1 LQGAILARMLS
12 ELQHIEAAIAALE
25 SQRAL
30 IGDAVVDTA
39 LAPLRD
45 MRAALSSAEP
55 THQRTCEVVQR
66 SRLVKAP
73 EEASINHG
81 FEGLSSHADGGQ
93 TLKQVTILFLD
104 IVGSTTL
111 SQKLDPED
119 IHAVIDG
126 ALARFTAIVL
136 AHHGK
141 VLQYAGDNLLAVFG
155 ADVALED
162 DAERAVHAGL
172 ALLAEGRALGR
183 AVLQRHGHAGFDV
196 RIGVHTG
203 GVLLGG
209 GVDAEGSI
217 RSLSVNMAARMEQ
230 TAPVGAMRISGDTQR
245 QVHGVFDVE
254 ARPPIEVKGVAE
266 PVVTFLV
273 LRARPRAFRV
283 ARRGIEGIATR
294 MVGRDA
300 ELAQL
305 QHAFRR
311 VCGAGGLSVLAIV
324 AEAGFGKSR
333 LLDEFQAWA
342 QAEGQARPFQRFQG
356 RAHPQTQAQP
366 YGLLR
371 DILAWRLQMA
381 DGDSAAAAARQF
393 EHAVAPLFLADEG
406 QLAAQAHAHVL
417 GHLIGL
423 DFSDSPHLQGIR
435 DDARQIRNRAFGTA
449 AQLFRRVG
457 AQAAAPVVLLLDDLH
472 WADDE
477 SLAFLNHLFSAVR
490 DMPMLVLALT
500 RPALYERHADWPA
513 AATVQR
519 IDLGPLDVDASRR
532 LADELL
538 QRLPDIPQALRALI
552 TGGAEGNPFYME
564 ELVKMLV
571 DEGAI
576 SIDGER
582 WTVHADKLLATRVPP
597 TLTGVLQARLDS
609 ISPAEK
615 LALQRAAVIG
625 YVFWDQAL
633 AAIDAHAADALP
645 AVQQRALIAP
655 HPQAGFD
662 GVREYAFSHH
672 ILQQVAYATVL
683 KRLRRGYHGV
693 AARWL
698 AALTGARA
706 KDFLGLAAEHFLKAG
721 EPARACDYFTR
732 SAEHAAARYAHEAVM
747 SHVAQGLASMAA
759 DAAADSAVAPDDV
772 SLACASLHWRLI
784 DVRERTLGLLGRRVE
799 QSVDIGTLA
808 ILAETLGDDRLRFE
822 AAWRRSDIALRVADY
837 RSMEVASQDAL
848 QLALQVGDSEL
859 RLRAQQRLSI
869 ALGNLSDLDAGKQ
882 MARAG
887 LAEAHAL
894 GLRKLESLF
903 LNVLSVT
910 ASMQGDP
917 MLALGIDTEKLVI
930 DRELGNP
937 LVEATTVGNLGESWL
952 QVGDFAQAR
961 YHLQEGLRLSHAVGD
976 LAMQCTHLLNLSQL
990 VVRHGEADEALVH
1003 AQAALDIALAVQNP
1017 ESQARALWCRG
1028 RAELARS
1035 QHAAA
1040 AVAFERAHALAR
1052 VDDSVNQ
1059 HDAAAGIAQV
1069 ALARG
1074 DVATALRALDGVLA
1088 HIEGGNTL
1096 DGTDGPRLIQ
1106 LTCHRALAAAGDARA
1121 SQMLRSAHEEL
1132 QMSAASITQLGLQ
1145 QSFLVNIPEHRDI
1158 VAAWR
1163 AVRQA

>member
-1 LQGAILARMLS
+1 MSS

-30 IGDAVVDTA
+30 IGDAVADTA
-39 LAPLRD
+39 LAPLRE
-45 MRAALSSAEP
+45 MRAALSSSATHAE
-55 THQRTCEVVQR
+55 
-66 SRLVKAP
+66 
-73 EEASINHG
+73 
-81 FEGLSSHADGGQ
+81 GGQ

-172 ALLAEGRALGR
+172 ALLAEGRTQGQ

-217 RSLSVNMAARMEQ
+217 RSLSVNVAARMEQ
-230 TAPVGAMRISGDTQR
+230 TAPVGAMRISADTQR

-254 ARPPIEVKGVAE
+254 AQPPIEVKGVAE
-266 PVVTFLV
+266 PVATFLV

-283 ARRGIEGIATR
+283 ARRGIEGLATR

-305 QHAFRR
+305 QRAFAQ
-311 VCGAGGLSVLAIV
+311 VCGAGGLSVLAVV

-342 QAEGQARPFQRFQG
+342 QAQAEAQARPFQRFQG
-356 RAHPQTQAQP
+356 RAHPQTQGQP

-393 EHAVAPLFLADEG
+393 EHAVASLFVADEG
-406 QLAAQAHAHVL
+406 ELAAQAHAHVL

-449 AQLFRRVG
+449 AQVFRRVA
-457 AQAAAPVVLLLDDLH
+457 AQAAAPIVLLLEDLH

-477 SLAFLNHLFSAVR
+477 SLAFLNHLFNASR
-490 DMPMLVLALT
+490 DVPMLVLALT
-500 RPALYERHADWPA
+500 RPSLFERHADWPA

-519 IDLGPLDVDASRR
+519 IELGPLAAEASRQ

-538 QRLPDIPQALRALI
+538 RRLPDIPHALRALI

-582 WTVHADKLLATRVPP
+582 WTVHAEKLLATRVPP

-609 ISPAEK
+609 IRPAEK

-645 AVQQRALIAP
+645 AVQQRALVTP

-683 KRLRRGYHGV
+683 KRIRRGYHGV

-706 KDFLGLAAEHFLKAG
+706 NDFLGLAAEHFGKAG
-721 EPARACDYFTR
+721 EPARACEYFTR
-732 SAEHAAARYAHEAVM
+732 AAEHAAARYAHEAVM
-747 SHVAQGLASMAA
+747 SHVSQALASMAA
-759 DAAADSAVAPDDV
+759 DTPAGDGAVAPGDAAQV
-772 SLACASLHWRLI
+772 SARLHWRLI
-784 DVRERTLGLLGRRVE
+784 DVRERTLGVLGRRAE
-799 QSVDIGTLA
+799 QSLDIDTLA
-808 ILAETLGDDRLRFE
+808 ALADTLDDDRLRFE
-822 AAWRRSDIALRVADY
+822 AAWRRSDIALRMADY
-837 RSMEVASQDAL
+837 RSMQAAAQHAL
-848 QLALQVGDSEL
+848 KLAVQVGDSEL

-869 ALGNLSDLDAGKQ
+869 ALGNMGDLDAGKQ

-887 LAEAHAL
+887 FDEARAL

-917 MLALGIDTEKLVI
+917 MLALDIDTEKLVI

-937 LVEATTVGNLGESWL
+937 LIEAVTVGNLGESWL

-961 YHLQEGLRLSHAVGD
+961 HHLQEGLRLSHAVGD
-976 LAMQCTHLLNLSQL
+976 LAMQCTQLLNLSQL
-990 VVRHGEADEALVH
+990 VVRHGEADEALAH

-1017 ESQARALWCRG
+1017 ESQARAWWCSG
-1028 RAELARS
+1028 RAELARG
-1035 QHAAA
+1035 QHAVAA
-1040 AVAFERAHALAR
+1040 AAFERAHALAR
-1052 VDDSVNQ
+1052 ADDSVNQ
-1059 HDAAAGIAQV
+1059 HDAAAGIAQA
-1069 ALARG
+1069 ALAGG
-1074 DVATALRALDGVLA
+1074 DVAAALRALAGVLA
-1088 HIEGGNTL
+1088 HVEGGDTL

-1106 LTCHRALAAAGDARA
+1106 LTCHQVLAAAGDARA
-1121 SQMLRSAHEEL
+1121 RQMLRSTHAEL
-1132 QMSAASITQLGLQ
+1132 QASAASITQPGLR

-1163 AVRQA
+1163 ATGEV

>member
-1 LQGAILARMLS
+1 MSS
-12 ELQHIEAAIAALE
+12 ELQQIEAAIAALE

-45 MRAALSSAEP
+45 MRAALSM
-55 THQRTCEVVQR
+55 R
-66 SRLVKAP
+66 
-73 EEASINHG
+73 AS
-81 FEGLSSHADGGQ
+81 LSSAATDADGGQ

-104 IVGSTTL
+104 IVGSTAL

-172 ALLAEGRALGR
+172 ALLAEGRAQGQ

-196 RIGVHTG
+196 RIGAHTG
-203 GVLLGG
+203 AVLLGG

-217 RSLSVNMAARMEQ
+217 RSLSVNVAARMEQ
-230 TAPVGAMRISGDTQR
+230 TAPVGAMRISADTQR

-254 ARPPIEVKGVAE
+254 AQPPIEVKGVAD
-266 PVVTFLV
+266 PVATFLV

-283 ARRGIEGIATR
+283 ARRGVEGLATR

-305 QHAFRR
+305 QHAFAQ
-311 VCGAGGLSVLAIV
+311 VCGAGGLSVLAVV

-342 QAEGQARPFQRFQG
+342 QAQAEARARPFQRFQG
-356 RAHPQTQAQP
+356 RAHPQTQGQP

-393 EHAVAPLFLADEG
+393 ERAVASLFVADEG
-406 QLAAQAHAHVL
+406 DLAAQAHAHVL

-449 AQLFRRVG
+449 AQVFRRVA
-457 AQAAAPVVLLLDDLH
+457 AQAAAPIVLLLEDLH

-477 SLAFLNHLFSAVR
+477 SLDFLNHLFRVLR
-490 DMPMLVLALT
+490 DVPMLTLALT

-513 AATVQR
+513 AATARR
-519 IDLGPLDVDASRR
+519 IELGPLTAEASRQ

-538 QRLPDIPQALRALI
+538 RRLPDIPHALRALI

-576 SIDGER
+576 SVDGER
-582 WTVHADKLLATRVPP
+582 WAVHADKLLATRVPP

-609 ISPAEK
+609 IRPAEK

-633 AAIDAHAADALP
+633 VAIDAHAADALP
-645 AVQQRALIAP
+645 AVQQRALVTP

-683 KRLRRGYHGV
+683 KRIRRGYHGV

-721 EPARACDYFTR
+721 EPARACEYFSR
-732 SAEHAAARYAHEAVM
+732 AAEHAAARYAHEAVM
-747 SHVAQGLASMAA
+747 SHVSQALDSMAA
-759 DAAADSAVAPDDV
+759 DTPASDSAVAPDDASLV
-772 SLACASLHWRLI
+772 SARLHWRLI
-784 DVRERTLGLLGRRVE
+784 DVRERTLGLLGRRAE
-799 QSVDIGTLA
+799 QSLDIGTLA
-808 ILAETLGDDRLRFE
+808 ALAETLNDDRLRFE
-822 AAWRRSDIALRVADY
+822 AAWRRCDIALRVADY
-837 RSMEVASQDAL
+837 RSMQVAAQHAL
-848 QLALQVGDSEL
+848 KLALQVGDSEL

-869 ALGNLSDLDAGKQ
+869 ALGNLGDLDAGKQ

-887 LAEAHAL
+887 LDEARAR

-917 MLALGIDTEKLVI
+917 MLALAIDTEKLVI

-937 LVEATTVGNLGESWL
+937 LIEAVTVGNLGESWL

-961 YHLQEGLRLSHAVGD
+961 HHLQEGVRLSHAVGD
-976 LAMQCTHLLNLSQL
+976 LAMQCTQLLNLSQL
-990 VVRHGEADEALVH
+990 VVRHGEADEASAL

-1017 ESQARALWCRG
+1017 ESQARALWCSG
-1028 RAELARS
+1028 RAELARG
-1035 QHAAA
+1035 QHAVAA
-1040 AVAFERAHALAR
+1040 AAFERAHALAR
-1052 VDDSVNQ
+1052 ADDSVNQ
-1059 HDAAAGIAQV
+1059 HDAAAGIAQA

-1074 DVATALRALDGVLA
+1074 DVAAALRALDGVLA
-1088 HIEGGNTL
+1088 HIEGGDTL

-1106 LTCHRALAAAGDARA
+1106 LTCHQALAAAGDARA
-1121 SQMLRSAHEEL
+1121 GQMLRSAHAEL
-1132 QMSAASITQLGLQ
+1132 QASAASITQPGLR
-1145 QSFLVNIPEHRDI
+1145 QSFLMNIPEHRDI
-1158 VAAWR
+1158 VVAWQAAGQ
-1163 AVRQA
+1163 V